1 MCEGIYGG
9 RTPLGI
15 PVPCSG
21 VALGDYIVQLS
32 LHGNLEPDPF
42 MSRTRAVI
50 TRLRASNFRSIES
63 MDLELGRVNVFVGQ
77 NGVGKSN
84 IIDVLRFV
92 RDCLTRGVDQALL
105 DRGGMGAVRR
115 FAQSPDSDIEIE
127 LQCAFGHHEVTYA
140 FALTNDPRTEYRVRA
155 ERVGVR
161 NTESEGDGA
170 VIGLAN
176 GQWNGD
182 VSANIIQLH
191 PYPDSELHAL
201 KSWWMYLAEVTT
213 DAVTATLATHELL
226 TDLSFYNISPE
237 SLRAPQQIVS
247 ESPFDEK
254 GRNLAAVL
262 RSVKRF
268 EGPELNDIEGALA
281 RLVDGLRSYDIHNV
295 GSYLVTKLLYDFPGV
310 SPAGEAG
317 VTRLASDLA
326 QESDGT
332 LRILSILAALYQQ
345 PSRALVVIEEP
356 EINIHPGALGVLADL
371 LQEASLRSQ
380 ILVTTHNPD
389 LIEHFS
395 PDVLRVV
402 EKNDGVTHVGPVAH
416 DQQEAIRKMLFSTAE
431 IMKMEGL
438 RREPVEV

>member
-1 MCEGIYGG
+1 L
-9 RTPLGI
+9 R
-15 PVPCSG
+15 S
-21 VALGDYIVQLS
+21 
-32 LHGNLEPDPF
+32 NLEPDPF
-42 MSRTRAVI
+42 MSRKPEAVV

-63 MDLELGRVNVFVGQ
+63 IDLELGRLNVFVGQ

-115 FAQSPDSDIEIE
+115 YGAHAIHTAIE
-127 LQCAFGHHEVTYA
+127 LQCTFGEHEVEYG
-140 FALTNDPRTEYRVRA
+140 FSLESDRRTDYKVREEHLRIRYSVSNELVVDLRLGDGKWTGDTGISEHETPPSAGSDLHLARLWILHVMETSDREILAVRA
-155 ERVGVR
+155 AFRSLSG
-161 NTESEGDGA
+161 
-170 VIGLAN
+170 
-176 GQWNGD
+176 
-182 VSANIIQLH
+182 
-191 PYPDSELHAL
+191 
-201 KSWWMYLAEVTT
+201 M
-213 DAVTATLATHELL
+213 
-226 TDLSFYNISPE
+226 SFYNISPE
-237 SLRAPQQIVS
+237 SLRAPQQSIS
-247 ESPFDEK
+247 ETPFDEK

-262 RSVKRF
+262 GAVKQGNRA
-268 EGPELNDIEGALA
+268 ELNDIEGALA

-295 GSYLVTKLLYDFPGV
+295 GSYLVTKLFYEYPHDAT
-310 SPAGEAG
+310 AGGQAP

-356 EINIHPGALGVLADL
+356 EINIHPGALGVIADL

-402 EKNDGVTHVGPVAH
+402 EKNDGVTHVGPVAQ

-438 RREPVEV
+438 RREAVEA